1 MACQRYPCVY
11 AIDNAEAMAAMVA
24 LQLAWD
30 IGLRNVEVEGDSLT
44 VITVLKD
51 QECCLASYGD
61 IIWDIRHL
69 AASFQCVKYCHVHR
83 EGNNA
88 AHVLAH
94 KVLDL
99 HSDFLVWL
107 EDVPGFLDHVIQA

>member
-1 MACQRYPCVY
+1 MY
-11 AIDNAEAMAAMVA
+11 DTDDAEAMAARVA

-30 IGLRNVEVEGDSLT
+30 IGLLHVEVEGDSLT
-44 VITVLKD
+44 IINALKEQD
-51 QECCLASYGD
+51 QCLASYGAIITD
-61 IIWDIRHL
+61 ILHL
-69 AASFQCVKYCHVHR
+69 AGSFNCVNFCHVRR

-88 AHVLAH
+88 AHTMAR

-107 EDVPGFLDHVIQA
+107 EDVPPFLEHVIQAEFPQD